1 MVHSHLLML
10 ICITAIFLIKI
21 PQNVIE
27 FLQISLAKVKP
38 LGTSLTL
45 FCLVLQRAHQPP
57 APSQFTR
64 YHISMHL
71 CVGDLHE

>member
-1 MVHSHLLML
+1 MVHSHLVML
-10 ICITAIFLIKI
+10 ICITAIFLKCYR
-21 PQNVIE
+21 
-27 FLQISLAKVKP
+27 ISTEISIAKVKP

-45 FCLVLQRAHQPP
+45 FCLVLQRAQQPP

-71 CVGDLHE
+71 CVGDLHDTE